1 MNVVLLKIP
10 KTTTFEE
17 VAPCLSFV
25 SKDRQETILRYKNDQ
40 ARIRS
45 LAAALLVRHGIHK
58 DLGLSNMEICIAKNK
73 WGKPYLVGYP
83 DYHFSL
89 SHSGSYVAFA
99 SDTNP
104 IGVDIEEIKKPHDDI
119 ARRFFTEEEASYVA
133 KNGAEGFYEIWTK
146 KEAYVKLLGT
156 GFSTS
161 ISSFD
166 VLTNPPASFQTR
178 VLNGYCLTVAS
189 KLAKKEKPMPT
200 GTDSSFC

>member
-1 MNVVLLKIP
+1 MTIILLKIP
-10 KTTTFEE
+10 EETTFEDLN
-17 VAPCLSFV
+17 PYLSLV
-25 SKDRQETILRYKNDQ
+25 SKDRQDTILRYKHEK

-45 LAAALLVRHGIHK
+45 LVAALLVRHSIYK
-58 DLGLSNMEICIAKNK
+58 DLGLSNEEICIGRNK

-99 SDTNP
+99 SDSNP

-119 ARRFFTEEEASYVA
+119 AHRFFTEKEAAYVA
-133 KNGAEGFYEIWTK
+133 EQRMKGFYEIWTK

-178 VLNGYCLTVAS
+178 MLNGYCLTVAS
-189 KLAKKEKPMPT
+189 K
-200 GTDSSFC
+200 F